1 VTSSMTRKR
10 RPAPEK
16 GENTR
21 GKREIIKGKR
31 EIIKGE
37 REILRGKGDDL
48 GEKEMI

>member
-1 VTSSMTRKR
+1 MDVTSSMTRKR

-21 GKREIIKGKR
+21 GKREIIKG
-31 EIIKGE
+31 E

>member
-1 VTSSMTRKR
+1 MDVTSSMTRKR

-21 GKREIIKGKR
+21 GKREIIKG
-31 EIIKGE
+31 E

-48 GEKEMI
+48 GEKGMI